1 MTAARTRDDRGDARR
16 EGCKDVL
23 GHDCMP
29 ARRARDAVSRFARR
43 RRARLDA
50 NGDARDARARGTPT
64 RTRDARRARDETRRA
79 SDADARSTTERVNT
93 LRRPRREDGA
103 R

>member
-23 GHDCMP
+23 GHDCTP